1 VDINKTTVAKLN
13 ILKLFF
19 GFKFFN
25 RLVVSGLNHAFHN
38 IDPPAKGAKSKASS
52 MASKLHKMFDAVEE
66 MGAWTEV
73 AGVTAALYRRTF
85 ISRAIRFWE
94 GAIGTA

>member
-1 VDINKTTVAKLN
+1 MKYKGVDMQIKPAVLVKQHYY
-13 ILKLFF
+13 FRF
-19 GFKFFN
+19 PEFFN

-38 IDPPAKGAKSKASS
+38 IRPQKEQATKSKASS

-73 AGVTAALYRRTF
+73 AGVTAALLPEDF
-85 ISRAIRFWE
+85 H
-94 GAIGTA
+94 

>member
-1 VDINKTTVAKLN
+1 M
-13 ILKLFF
+13 
-19 GFKFFN
+19 
-25 RLVVSGLNHAFHN
+25 FHN
-38 IDPPAKGAKSKASS
+38 IDPPAKKEAKSKASS

-85 ISRAIRFWE
+85 ISSRAIRFWE